1 MTGSMYSPVL
11 ETSRIFSELCDQS
24 ERFDLPPE
32 VLANK
37 DLVSFSTSHNEI
49 YFPIPFKETETLAAL
64 KGVEGSVAA
73 AIADLR
79 FGAGAGPR
87 GIQVNLEAA
96 TAFGCQAYMAKVDG
110 LSKLDPAVKSKLK
123 DTDLLAAQSNGY
135 RRMSANLY
143 KTKNPDEYFHIHGS
157 LEATTTLNM
166 IGLEGQR
173 PDLTDYEDIIKVI
186 ENKVQQYTASELEE
200 MNKERRQAGVTAYKH
215 EDFIK
220 TPHGKLNVEEPAWKV
235 SKLPGDLPPTPFPP
249 RCNGSKKILE
259 GVKVLEMCRIIAGP
273 TVTRILAEYGA
284 DVLKITSPHLSDVP
298 FFQVDGNMGKLA
310 ADLDLK
316 SETGRKEFEKLLDD
330 VDVIVDGYRPGAL
343 DKLGYGAEAMATL
356 AKKRGKGIVY
366 VNENC
371 FGYEG
376 KWAGRAGWQQIA
388 DCVTGIA
395 WAQGQFM
402 GLSNPVV
409 PPFPISDYGTGCMG
423 AIAALTG
430 LYHRAKTGGS
440 YHGKASLMHYDLLLF
455 AMGQYPA
462 DVQEE
467 LRKVQPP
474 EFFKLRHCDSV
485 DRISSTV
492 LKGMQE
498 RFPHL
503 YKPAGSESEGRKP
516 LTELW
521 SSRAYGADIE
531 VVKPVAVIGGVDNR
545 FVRSSRPNGFDRA
558 AWEEFSVE
566 ETDAKKFSTSSDP
579 ELHEFP
585 QDIPSPRLSS
595 DITLT
600 ALTQL
605 GVYRFGCNRS
615 FVSIIDGESQHV
627 ISEATASI
635 SLRNKDIH
643 RPDDGIF
650 LGVNTLDLEW
660 GVCPHAIR
668 LFTGQDHSRIL
679 DTENITANQTRNIIR
694 DFTKEDFY
702 KDRPYVLGWP
712 FFRFYAEVPL
722 YSPSGFVLGSYCVV
736 DNKPR
741 TKFGDEEVAAL
752 REIADSIS
760 NHLENARI
768 VQYHRRSEN
777 LVKGLTNFV
786 KSHSKF
792 DPTSCSTQGQIE
804 ASAKKLNYTDLG
816 LIATP
821 GDVGGTLDSLS
832 TENDIG
838 VYSPLDQRSSTTVN
852 RKEASVFSRNIHVA
866 SNYTL
871 QSSLSRTS
879 DRAEPLPSSV
889 EGPPE
894 SSVPENVPITERIAA
909 IFTRAS
915 LLLKESL
922 DLDGV
927 IFLDAH
933 RNDPQFESSGRHD
946 DWDAFSNFEPDS
958 LIAPRARPWGL
969 PNANS
974 PKDAENYCSSLG
986 QATSCRSDMSTGSK
1000 FQLKVNEELLH
1011 SLITHFPDGHIFN
1024 IDSRSNLVSLVD
1036 SESSNLD
1043 ISAPNT
1049 EIIREISH
1057 RLALQLPEAK
1067 CVLFYPLWDWNKSR
1081 WLAGTLVW
1089 VNGSHRPLCTEDLH
1103 YFKAFGDSMISEVC
1117 RIHWTA
1123 SENSKFDFVTSIS
1136 HELRSPLHGIL
1147 ASAELLRDI
1156 PLQNAQRDMVNMIS
1170 TSGLTLLDTIDHLL
1184 DYCKINNLATMQS
1197 VSVTSTEDSGTALV
1211 SDFNLDSLVEEVA
1224 VILHT
1229 GRKVPGPISSLASE
1243 TAIATSTFQPA
1254 SRLARNE
1261 DELSVIVNIEQ
1272 SSSWNI
1278 RSVAGAWRRIVM
1290 NLLGNAMKWTQ
1301 TGLIE
1306 VSLSQAAPQTQA
1318 DTHLV
1323 HLRVTDTGQGISQD
1337 FLRNSAFSPFA
1348 QEDPLS
1354 EGVGLGLSI
1363 VHKLVTVL
1371 GGDLKM
1377 KSEIGVGTQVDVY
1390 ISAQRPKDNVP
1401 ARSFDNLSS
1410 LGIQRHKD
1418 TLKACLVGFN
1428 GYPDLTETPTGIL
1441 SSDAKRKLSIQS
1453 TLTSVFTVQLGW
1465 HIILAES
1472 LEKGEGD
1479 IAVIEEAKF
1488 NAMLNDQSP
1497 STASAGHHFKFF
1509 IVLASATSSPA
1520 HSLPLNA
1527 ILMPQPYGPQ
1537 KICETAQRITDLHR
1551 SQSQTGG
1558 LEAPIP
1564 VSPTN
1569 HEIFPP
1575 TPPSLVEISKD
1586 LSQQPP
1592 VELVSRDP
1600 IIGSLPIRSNGQ
1612 MSDMHILIV
1621 DDNDINLQILATF
1634 MRKLGC
1640 SYDTAS
1646 NGLTALEQVE
1656 NSSRKYDLIL
1666 MDLSMPIMD
1675 GLVST
1680 SKIRQHEKDRGL
1692 QPSRIMAVTGVAS
1705 DTMQQAAV
1713 TAGVDDYLVKP
1724 LSLRKLKK
1732 LMEPTL

>member
-11 ETSRIFSELCDQS
+11 ETSRIFSELCEQS

-37 DLVSFSTSHNEI
+37 DRVSFSTSHNEI

-79 FGAGAGPR
+79 FGAGTEPR

-110 LSKLDPAVKSKLK
+110 LSKLDPTVKSKLK
-123 DTDLLAAQSNGY
+123 NTDLLAAQSNGY

-166 IGLEGQR
+166 VGLEGQR
-173 PDLTDYEDIIKVI
+173 PDLTDYEEIIKVI
-186 ENKVQQYTASELEE
+186 ESKVQQYTAVELEE
-200 MNKERRQAGVTAYKH
+200 MNKERSQAGVTAYKH

-235 SKLPGDLPPTPFPP
+235 SKLPGDLPPTPFPA
-249 RCNGSKKILE
+249 RRNGSKKILE

-284 DVLKITSPHLSDVP
+284 DVLKITSPNLSDVP

-316 SETGRKEFEKLLDD
+316 SEAGRKEFEKLLDD

-343 DKLGYGAEAMATL
+343 DKLGYGAEAMAEL

-376 KWAGRAGWQQIA
+376 EWAGRAGWQQIA

-402 GLSNPVV
+402 GLSTPVV

-492 LKGMQE
+492 LKGMKE

-521 SSRAYGADIE
+521 SSRAYDADIE
-531 VVKPVAVIGGVDNR
+531 IVKPVAVIGGVDNQ

-566 ETDAKKFSTSSDP
+566 ETDVKKFPP
-579 ELHEFP
+579 ET
-585 QDIPSPRLSS
+585 PSPRLSN
-595 DITLT
+595 DTTLT

-615 FVSIIDGESQHV
+615 FVSIIDGESQHI

-635 SLRNKDIH
+635 SLRNKDLH

-668 LFTGQDHSRIL
+668 LFTGQDPSRIL

-712 FFRFYAEVPL
+712 YFRFYAEVPL

-741 TKFGDEEVAAL
+741 TEFGDEDVAAL

-792 DPTSCSTQGQIE
+792 DPTSSSTQGQIE
-804 ASAKKLNYTDLG
+804 ASAKKLNSEDLG
-816 LIATP
+816 AIATP
-821 GDVGGTLDSLS
+821 GDVGGTLNSLS
-832 TENDIG
+832 AEKDIG
-838 VYSPLDQRSSTTVN
+838 VYSHLDQKSSTSLSG
-852 RKEASVFSRNIHVA
+852 KEASIFSRNIPSV
-866 SNYTL
+866 SNYT
-871 QSSLSRTS
+871 QPSSLSRTS
-879 DRAEPLPSSV
+879 DRAEPLYSSV

-894 SSVPENVPITERIAA
+894 SLVPDNVPITERIAA
-909 IFTRAS
+909 IFSRAS

-927 IFLDAH
+927 VFLDAH
-933 RNDPQFESSGRHD
+933 RNDPQFETSERPD
-946 DWDAFSNFEPDS
+946 DWDALTNFETGAP
-958 LIAPRARPWGL
+958 IASRSSPWGL
-969 PNANS
+969 PNENS
-974 PKDAENYCSSLG
+974 RKDGEKYCGSLG
-986 QATSCRSDMSTGSK
+986 QAISCRPAKSNTDSK
-1000 FQLKVNEELLH
+1000 CHVQVTEELLH

-1024 IDSRSNLVSLVD
+1024 IDSRSNLDNSVD
-1036 SESSNLD
+1036 SDSGNSE
-1043 ISAPNT
+1043 ISALNFA
-1049 EIIREISH
+1049 IARRMSH
-1057 RLALQLPEAK
+1057 HIFNQFPEAN
-1067 CVLFYPLWDWNKSR
+1067 CVLFYPLWDWNKAR

-1089 VNGSHRPLCTEDLH
+1089 VNGNHRPLGTEDLH
-1103 YFKAFGDSMISEVC
+1103 YFKAFGDSMISEVS

-1147 ASAELLRDI
+1147 ASAELLHDI
-1156 PLQNAQRDMVNMIS
+1156 PLQTPQRDMVNMIS

-1184 DYCKINNLATMQS
+1184 DYCKINNLAITQS
-1197 VSVTSTEDSGTALV
+1197 PSVTNTEDSGATLV
-1211 SDFNLDSLVEEVA
+1211 SDFNLDSLVEQVA
-1224 VILHT
+1224 MILHT
-1229 GRKVPGPISSLASE
+1229 GRKAPGPVSSLARE
-1243 TAIATSTFQPA
+1243 TAIATPSFQPA
-1254 SRLARNE
+1254 SRVTQNE
-1261 DELSVIVNIEQ
+1261 HELSVIVNIDQ

-1278 RSVAGAWRRIVM
+1278 RSFAGAWRRIVM

-1301 TGLIE
+1301 TGLVE
-1306 VSLSQAAPQTQA
+1306 VSLSQATGKTKAEP
-1318 DTHLV
+1318 DLV
-1323 HLRVTDTGQGISQD
+1323 HLRVTDTGQGISQE

-1354 EGVGLGLSI
+1354 EGVGLGLSV
-1363 VHKLVTVL
+1363 VHKLVTFL

-1377 KSEIGVGTQVDVY
+1377 KSESGVGTQVDVY
-1390 ISAQRPKDNVP
+1390 VPAQRPKDYAP
-1401 ARSFDNLSS
+1401 AKLFDDASS
-1410 LGIQRHKD
+1410 LGIQRYKD
-1418 TLKACLVGFN
+1418 NLKACLIGFN
-1428 GYPDLTETPTGIL
+1428 GYPDLKETPTGIL

-1453 TLTSVFTVQLGW
+1453 TLSNVFKVQLGW
-1465 HIILAES
+1465 HSTLAES
-1472 LEKGEGD
+1472 LDKGEGD

-1488 NAMLNDQSP
+1488 TAMLNNQSP
-1497 STASAGHHFKFF
+1497 STTNAGHHFKFF
-1509 IVLASATSSPA
+1509 IVLGSTTPSLGY
-1520 HSLPLNA
+1520 SLPLNA
-1527 ILMPQPYGPQ
+1527 ILMSQPYGPQ
-1537 KICETAQRITDLHR
+1537 KICETAQRIMDLYN
-1551 SQSQTGG
+1551 SQALIGG
-1558 LEAPIP
+1558 LEAPIIDP
-1564 VSPTN
+1564 PTN
-1569 HEIFPP
+1569 HEILPSNP
-1575 TPPSLVEISKD
+1575 TAPSLPEVRQS
-1586 LSQQPP
+1586 LSQKPP
-1592 VELVSRDP
+1592 IELVCPSP
-1600 IIGSLPIRSNGQ
+1600 IIGGSPIRPNGQ
-1612 MSDMHILIV
+1612 MNDIHVLIV
-1621 DDNDINLQILATF
+1621 DDNDINLKILATF
-1634 MRKLGC
+1634 MRKLGY

-1646 NGLTALEQVE
+1646 NGLIALEHVE
-1656 NSSRKYDLIL
+1656 NSSRRYDLIL
-1666 MDLSMPIMD
+1666 M
-1675 GLVST
+1675 VST
-1680 SKIRQHEKDRGL
+1680 SKIRQHEKDHGL

-1732 LMEPTL
+1732 LIEPTL